1 MPQVEYRIVRSD
13 GQESKHFVDLP
24 EAEKGRALVTSD
36 DAKKRYAMVKEIVAG
51 VIGEDND
58 FEHVTVWHDDL
69 YLDMFVDET
78 GVEKDLPVN
87 PIATSIYRAN
97 VLAHEPPDSVLL
109 KDLPSIHGD
118 AVLFLE
124 KVW

>member
-1 MPQVEYRIVRSD
+1 MKQVEYRIVRSD
-13 GQESKHFVDLP
+13 GQDTKHFVDLP
-24 EAEKGRALVTSD
+24 EPDKGRTLMMSA
-36 DAKKRYAMVKEIVAG
+36 DAKKRYELVKEIVAR
-51 VIGEDND
+51 VIGDGND
-58 FEHVTVWHDDL
+58 IEHVTVWHDDL

-78 GVEKDLPVN
+78 GVEKGLPVN

-97 VLAHEPPDSVLL
+97 VLAHEPSDSDLL